1 MNKEK
6 VNLSKGFVEIYNF
19 GGVKLHA
26 YQTNDLMND
35 ECFVLENE
43 KNVLIIELPPFHSN
57 AKEFEKYVKDLN
69 KNIVGKVFSD
79 HPNGGVSLFNDV
91 KNYASQGTI
100 NSMTFGTIKHL
111 NDGFIPSFGADFDE
125 KLPTITEILSEKS
138 YNIGGFELN
147 ITYHDEN
154 IEIELPQINSVY
166 THMLGH
172 DCHSIVAGKEHA
184 NVIIE
189 QLKGYIAK
197 NYTLVLSSHYVP
209 ENLEDVRTKIDYL
222 EELKN
227 IAKESSNG
235 DEFKEKVKAK
245 YPNYSGLNYLDMT
258 TGYFFA

>member
-6 VNLSKGFVEIYNF
+6 IDLTKGFVEIYNF
-19 GGVKLHA
+19 GRIKLHA

-35 ECFVLENE
+35 ECFILENE

-57 AKEFEKYVKDLN
+57 AEEFEKYVRGLN
-69 KNIVGKVFSD
+69 KNIAGKVFSD

-100 NSMTFGTIKHL
+100 NSMMSGTIRHL

-125 KLPTITEILSEKS
+125 KLPTITEILNEKS

-147 ITYHDEN
+147 ITYHDED

-172 DCHSIVAGKEHA
+172 DCHSIVAGEKHA
-184 NVIIE
+184 NSIIE
-189 QLKGYIAK
+189 QLNGYIGK
-197 NYTLVLSSHYVP
+197 EYNLVLSSHYTP
-209 ENLEDVRTKIDYL
+209 ETIDDVK
-222 EELKN
+222 EKM
-227 IAKESSNG
+227 AKESSNG
-235 DEFKEKVKAK
+235 DEFKEKSKSK
-245 YPNYSGLNYLDMT
+245 ISKL
-258 TGYFFA
+258 